1 MTCFDSALFSSS
13 TDDDD
18 DDGIDRGELI
28 DQKIIPNVPERCVV
42 LCRSPQRTRG
52 RKSTSK
58 IPALQKDQS

>member
-13 TDDDD
+13 TDDD

-42 LCRSPQRTRG
+42 LCSKEQEVESPLQRFLPYKKT
-52 RKSTSK
+52 KAK
-58 IPALQKDQS
+58 I